1 MEDWRKEQVMNERGN
16 SEVDAALSG
25 SNLAESKETGHVY
38 LVDETELDLY
48 LVSEDNPS
56 KVLGKPVM
64 YAVTDV
70 KSGMVVAVKVK
81 PESKTNSV
89 FRDLLMTFPESA
101 VIRYT
106 RGPKGGPFKLETIS
120 KDLGMKV
127 EDVKSLIRSMEKLSI
142 ACQHS
147 IRQRHLLNKEY
158 ANRTPL
164 TLTDVTDILTEAVCH
179 YNEELEAVE

>member
-1 MEDWRKEQVMNERGN
+1 MKCLREEQVRHGQGN
-16 SEVDAALSG
+16 SQGDAALSG
-25 SNLAESKETGHVY
+25 SNPAESKETDHVY
-38 LVDETELDLY
+38 LVDETELDLFV
-48 LVSEDNPS
+48 VSEDNPS
-56 KVLGKPVM
+56 DVLGRPII

-70 KSGMVVAVKVK
+70 KSGMVVAVKVT

-127 EDVKSLIRSMEKLSI
+127 EDVKSLIRSMKKLCN

-147 IRQRHLLNKEY
+147 IRQRLLSNKEY
-158 ANRTPL
+158 MNRTPI
-164 TLTDVTDILTEAVCH
+164 TFTDVTDILTEAVCH
-179 YNEELEAVE
+179 YNEELEAVK